1 MLSACGDEPQP
12 ATTTVSSFLRDFENG
27 RWLEQEA
34 PQLASSINELG
45 WVQDGI
51 DGTESEAIQNLLYVA
66 VVSRPV
72 ASSIIS
78 LGWVQ
83 DGIDDAES
91 GAIHWMRNIG
101 AAEVASSVVAL
112 SWVQDRIEAVEV
124 KTIEE
129 LSYISNRD
137 AEVASSIISL
147 GWVQDGID
155 DAESGAIHWMRN
167 IGAAEVASSVVA
179 LSWVQDRIEAVE
191 VKTIE
196 ELSYISNRDAEVASS
211 IISLGWVQDGIDD
224 AESGAIHWMRNIG
237 AAEVASSVVAL
248 SWVQDRIEA
257 VEVKTIEELS
267 YISNRDAEVASSI
280 ISLGWVQDGID
291 DAESGAIHWMR
302 NIGAAEVASSVVAL
316 SWVQDR
322 IEAVEVKTIEELS
335 YISNRDAE
343 VASSIISLGWVQDGI
358 DDAESGA
365 IHWMRNI
372 GAAEVASSVVA
383 LSWVQDRIEAVEV
396 KTIEELSY
404 ISNRD
409 AEVASSIISLGWVQ
423 DGIDD
428 AESGAI
434 HWMRNIGAAEV
445 ASSVVALSW
454 VQDRIEA
461 VEVKTIE
468 ELSYISNR
476 DAEVAS
482 SIIALG
488 WVQDGIADAESE
500 AIQNLLYVA
509 VVSRPVASSIIALGW
524 VQDGIDDA
532 EADLIEDFGSIVGKD
547 AEAALRIVGMPF
559 VETIEPP
566 DISAMASLRQL
577 AAFEPE
583 TFDSVMSHAALRDGI
598 SNDLAP
604 VVATLKG
611 VAGTNPGLI
620 DVMLDPSKVF
630 LEWRTIT
637 LPLAGEVVL
646 YIIRTG
652 PGAARSMDLLEH
664 SVRGAEE
671 FMGSP
676 LPTSYVGL
684 LYENAVA
691 GSNAGTNFGT
701 HIAVLPKFD
710 VEDGSHEAEFAGSNI
725 AHEVA
730 HYYWSGNKDW
740 VDEGAADFMASIIEG
755 ARTGRPIAVTN
766 PPCGHADSIAELESL
781 GISRGDIEFRC
792 NYSLG
797 ERIFVDLNLTL
808 GDERFRQRFRALYL
822 ASEIEDDADDLRG
835 TSVGIDHIREA
846 FRSDDEAESTV
857 IARWYN
863 GTEPYDLSRLD
874 SGPVNPG
881 LISINGRID
890 EAYIVTSTDGPAV
903 SDFSAQD
910 VTDWVHLTLKYSY
923 KVSGATREV
932 PLEIV
937 EYYEDGFE
945 FRRRSRTLT
954 AEARYI
960 GSTSWFSVGQ
970 SPSRKWA
977 PGHYVVYVYA
987 GERKVAEVEYEVTP

>member
-1 MLSACGDEPQP
+1 MAASSP
-12 ATTTVSSFLRDFENG
+12 APTATAPPTSTVSSFLRDFENG

-147 GWVQDGID
+147 SWVQDGID

-211 IISLGWVQDGIDD
+211 IIALGWVQDGIDD
-224 AESGAIHWMRNIG
+224 AESEAIQNLLY
-237 AAEVASSVVAL
+237 VAVV
-248 SWVQDRIEA
+248 SRP
-257 VEVKTIEELS
+257 
-267 YISNRDAEVASSI
+267 
-280 ISLGWVQDGID
+280 
-291 DAESGAIHWMR
+291 
-302 NIGAAEVASSVVAL
+302 
-316 SWVQDR
+316 
-322 IEAVEVKTIEELS
+322 
-335 YISNRDAE
+335 
-343 VASSIISLGWVQDGI
+343 
-358 DDAESGA
+358 
-365 IHWMRNI
+365 
-372 GAAEVASSVVA
+372 
-383 LSWVQDRIEAVEV
+383 
-396 KTIEELSY
+396 
-404 ISNRD
+404 
-409 AEVASSIISLGWVQ
+409 VASSIISLGWVQ

-488 WVQDGIADAESE
+488 WVQDGIDDAESE

-509 VVSRPVASSIIALGW
+509 VVSRPVASSIISLGWVQDGIDDAESGAIHWMRNIGAAEVASSVVALSWVQDRIEAVEVKTIEELSYISNRDAEVASSIIALGWVQDGIDDAESEAIQNLLYVAVVSRPVASSIISLGW

-684 LYENAVA
+684 LYENAVS

-890 EAYIVTSTDGPAV
+890 EAYIVTSTDGPPV